1 VEQLTLPTAFLAGL
15 LSFLSP
21 CVLPLVPG
29 YVSLLSGI
37 SIEKLKEGGGTRTR
51 SVLLA
56 AVAFVLGFS
65 LVFISM
71 GAAASSVGAFL
82 LKNKTLLYRIAGV
95 IIVFFGLFLLG
106 VFRLETLLREKRF
119 QEAGGRGP
127 VGSFVLGLAFAFGWT
142 PCIGPI
148 LGAILALAATR
159 ETVSEG
165 VFLLSIYSAGL
176 ALPFL
181 LTAVGLNRFLA
192 FSQGFRRHL
201 RWVERVAGVL
211 LIAIGVLVFTGEL
224 TRLSGYLAFFNKVEE
239 KLFRM
244 EKPTQTGTAAALTA
258 VPDVAL
264 PDASGQLH
272 RLRDFEG
279 KVVVINFWATWCLP
293 CKLEIPFFNQ
303 VYGEFRAEGVEFVGI
318 SLDVSGWK
326 DIEEFQEEVPI
337 EYLVV
342 LGDDKTA
349 EAFGGLPGLPV
360 TIYVDRQGRI
370 ARKNIGITDIDDL
383 RANIR
388 ALL

>member
-1 VEQLTLPTAFLAGL
+1 MLPAAPHRFAFRHAHSGDELERGVRHDEQLFDRVLAVIDAAHAGVTRAEDDAGDPRLLDRPAAHRTGL
-15 LSFLSP
+15 HRGVQGGAGQIVAP
-21 CVLPLVPG
+21 PPAT
-29 YVSLLSGI
+29 GI
-37 SIEKLKEGGGTRTR
+37 ADRLDFGVRG
-51 SVLLA
+51 
-56 AVAFVLGFS
+56 
-65 LVFISM
+65 
-71 GAAASSVGAFL
+71 
-82 LKNKTLLYRIAGV
+82 RIA
-95 IIVFFGLFLLG
+95 
-106 VFRLETLLREKRF
+106 
-119 QEAGGRGP
+119 AG
-127 VGSFVLGLAFAFGWT
+127 S
-142 PCIGPI
+142 
-148 LGAILALAATR
+148 GAILALAATR

-239 KLFRM
+239 KLF
-244 EKPTQTGTAAALTA
+244 KVKAPTQASAAGQLDL
-258 VPDVAL
+258 VPDLAL
-264 PDASGQLH
+264 PDATGRLH

-303 VYGEFRAEGVEFVGI
+303 VYGEFRAQGVEFIGI

-326 DIEEFQEEVPI
+326 DIEEFQKEVSI

-370 ARKNIGITDIDDL
+370 ARKNIGITDIDEL